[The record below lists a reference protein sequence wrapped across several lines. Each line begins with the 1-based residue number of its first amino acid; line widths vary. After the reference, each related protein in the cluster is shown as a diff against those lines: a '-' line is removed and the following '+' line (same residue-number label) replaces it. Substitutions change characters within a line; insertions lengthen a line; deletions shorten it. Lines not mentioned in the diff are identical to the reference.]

1 MKRRKA
7 EAQTQSGTEAERLIY
22 LAKGLAE
29 SGSRMEDAFWRKSL
43 QNEITGFLRKG
54 QEEGVLQA
62 LDRLYAENGRA
73 YDLLADEVEAASE
86 TGTLA
91 APTGQM
97 PTLLIAL
104 PVLAWSRYSIPARVL
119 PDDILATL
127 RVQLQAHI
135 LARDV
140 ALSLADH
147 LLSPDQL
154 PRGYS
159 ETMRLTERFEQTLAS
174 GDNLRMDTRA
184 LPEPGHYLSDMRLI
198 LGAISAPAAAPL
210 FRWQEAGGNRESAL
224 EQWRSQGGESLRKLL
239 VGSQYVLQA
248 PDAYHAA
255 WRRGEIEARPFS
267 LTASTTF
274 LCDALNAKAG
284 DIQAVLA
291 PTYEAELEE
300 YRVGFLLRGSLVYGV
315 VWPLLG
321 AEDESSDAPAQI
333 AATLKNAGLTDVR
346 VLEER
351 YAREY
356 CEDCGMPLFPNA
368 DSELAHPEWPETAEA
383 TPGHLH

>member
-7 EAQTQSGTEAERLIY
+7 ETPGSSPEAESIIH
-22 LAKGLAE
+22 LANGLAE
-29 SGSRMEDAFWRKSL
+29 SGSRVEDAFWRKSL
-43 QNEITGFLRKG
+43 QDQIAGFLRKE
-54 QEEGVLQA
+54 QEEAVLWA

-73 YDLLADEVEAASE
+73 YDLLADEVEAACE
-86 TGTLA
+86 TGTLVK
-91 APTGQM
+91 PSGQM
-97 PTLLIAL
+97 PVLLIAL
-104 PVLAWSRYSIPARVL
+104 PILAWSRYSIPARVL

-127 RVQLQAHI
+127 RVQLRAHI
-135 LARDV
+135 LAQDV
-140 ALSLADH
+140 ALSLADR

-154 PRGYS
+154 PRGYAA
-159 ETMRLTERFEQTLAS
+159 TLRLTERFEQTLAS
-174 GDNLRMDTRA
+174 GEDLRMDTRA
-184 LPEPGHYLSDMRLI
+184 MPEPGHYLSDMRLI

-210 FRWQEAGGNRESAL
+210 FRWQEAGGNRQSAV
-224 EQWRSQGGESLRKLL
+224 EQWRSQGGESLRGLL
-239 VGSQYVLQA
+239 VGSQYILLV

-274 LCDALNAKAG
+274 LCDALNAKAS
-284 DIQAVLA
+284 DIQAVIA
-291 PTYEAELEE
+291 PCYETELEE
-300 YRVGFLLRGSLVYGV
+300 YRVGFLLGGSLVYGV

-333 AATLKNAGLTDVR
+333 AATLKHAGLADVR

-351 YAREY
+351 HAREY